1 MHKTIKKT
9 IKIKNIKI
17 IIKINLFLKLYSTT
31 NSLGNYYFLFQVP
44 QKRELS
50 PTKESIHSEK
60 LSLVNTIK
68 LTLKKLLLKR
78 ISINKKL
85 MNIIPVNKQIS
96 KFLILLIKTKKF
108 KLKNKLPQVY
118 FLNSLICL

>member
-50 PTKESIHSEK
+50 PTKESIHSET